1 MLKLTSFF
9 LLLLLTITSFS
20 REIYIKFNTLKGNIK
35 YYKPGDKEIR
45 SIDFFNGEIKF
56 SLKDDEYIFLFTSP
70 EYAPIEKNIDTKKEN
85 NFSIEFSKADTV
97 LITGTVQADNMN
109 IGGTEISFVNS
120 KNKSYTVT
128 TDFLGKFTAYI
139 PKGDYRIKTN
149 RFGYSLDKKNAL
161 VYEFTSTGK
170 PYNIIINL
178 HEISSFI
185 EGRVVDEKGNPIANT
200 DITVKNGTETS
211 KITSDEFGK
220 FRKRVDAG
228 IVTLICKK
236 DGFIQN
242 GLIRK
247 IDRQSSITNLEIVL
261 NKSKFNVEGVVTDGV
276 KALVNIPVTIHD
288 EDINKIST
296 VLSNENGYYEFN
308 GIEGDKDVF
317 ISVSDPNYKR
327 FKTPLFRLD
336 KNITDNNLILE
347 KN

>member
-9 LLLLLTITSFS
+9 LLLFLTISSFS
-20 REIYIKFNTLKGNIK
+20 RDISIKFNTLKGNVK
-35 YYKPGDKEIR
+35 YYKLGDKETK
-45 SIDFFNGEIKF
+45 SMDFFNGEAKF
-56 SLKDDEYIFLFTSP
+56 SLKDGEYIFLFTSP
-70 EYAPIEKNIDTKKEN
+70 EYAPIEKSIDTKKEN
-85 NFSIEFSKADTV
+85 NFSIKFSKADTV
-97 LITGTVQADNMN
+97 IVTGTVQADNMN
-109 IGGTEISFVNS
+109 IGGTEISFINS
-120 KNKSYTVT
+120 RNKGYTVT

-139 PKGDYRIKTN
+139 PKGEYRIKTN
-149 RFGYSLDKKNAL
+149 KFGYSLDKKNAL
-161 VYEFTSTGK
+161 VYQFYSTGK

-185 EGRVVDEKGNPIANT
+185 EGRVIDEKGSPISKAE
-200 DITVKNGTETS
+200 ITVKNGTETS
-211 KITSDEFGK
+211 KIETDEFGK

-236 DGFIQN
+236 NGFIQN

-247 IDRQSSITNLEIVL
+247 IDRQSSITNLEIIL

-276 KALVNIPVTIHD
+276 KALINIPVTLHD

-317 ISVSDPNYKR
+317 ISISDPNYKR

-336 KNITDNNLILE
+336 KNINDKNLILE

>member
-9 LLLLLTITSFS
+9 LLLILTINSFS
-20 REIYIKFNTLKGNIK
+20 KDISIKFNTLKGNVK
-35 YYKPGDKEIR
+35 YYKPGDKEVK

-56 SLKDDEYIFLFTSP
+56 SLKDGEYIFLFTSP
-70 EYAPIEKNIDTKKEN
+70 EYAPIEKNINTKKEN

-97 LITGTVQADNMN
+97 VVNGTVQADNMN
-109 IGGTEISFVNS
+109 IGGAEISFVNS
-120 KNKSYTVT
+120 RNKSYTVT

-161 VYEFTSTGK
+161 VYELHSTGK

-185 EGRVVDEKGNPIANT
+185 EGRVIDEKGNPVAKA

-211 KITSDEFGK
+211 KIETDEFGK
-220 FRKRVDAG
+220 FRKRVEAG

-236 DGFIQN
+236 EGFIQN

-261 NKSKFNVEGVVTDGV
+261 NKSKFNVQGIVTDGV
-276 KALVNIPVTIHD
+276 KALINIPVTIHD

-296 VLSNENGYYEFN
+296 VLSNENGYYEFD
-308 GIEGDKDVF
+308 GIDGDKNVF

-327 FKTPLFRLD
+327 YKTPLFRLD